1 MPYYNNCKINNIK
14 KGTDLVR
21 LSFDIEDTAG
31 VVLNTIQISNV
42 DAVKQIRDLLDMNR
56 NYLFLAYGMTDI
68 DIWQKEPGLYLISWS
83 PCDGCDVLYEVDDNE
98 IRKLAQTGAE
108 GKST

>member
-1 MPYYNNCKINNIK
+1 
-14 KGTDLVR
+14 
-21 LSFDIEDTAG
+21 
-31 VVLNTIQISNV
+31 
-42 DAVKQIRDLLDMNR
+42 
-56 NYLFLAYGMTDI
+56 MTDI

-108 GKST
+108 GKSA